1 VSARLTILRNAIAA
15 QIRTVYTATNQV
27 VIGSKALPAVTP
39 GWRVTM
45 ATGTSQPFTYGKR
58 EVAVGIFVQLL
69 LGDFTGT
76 EEERQDLIADHMEA
90 VCAKAVLG
98 HQALTSRATTLSIPA
113 GSNPAFDLETL
124 DLHDD
129 EAVEAAGLPDMQ
141 IVVRV
146 KYTLP

>member
-15 QIRTVYTATNQV
+15 QIRTVYTETDQV
-27 VIGSKALPAVTP
+27 VIGSKTLPAVVP

-45 ATGTSQPFTYGKR
+45 ATGTSQSFTYGKR

-76 EEERQDLIADHMEA
+76 EEERQDLIADHFEA
-90 VCAKAVLG
+90 VCAQAVLG
-98 HQALTSRATTLSIPA
+98 PTALKAAALALSLPA
-113 GSNPAFDLETL
+113 GANPAFDLETL

-146 KYTLP
+146 RYTLP

>member
-1 VSARLTILRNAIAA
+1 MSARLTILRNAVAA
-15 QIRTVYTATNQV
+15 QIRTVYTETDQV
-27 VIGSKALPAVTP
+27 VTGSKTLPAVAP

-58 EVAVGIFVQLL
+58 EVAVGIYVQLL

-76 EEERQDLIADHMEA
+76 EEERQDLIAEHMEA
-90 VCAKAVLG
+90 VCAQAVLG
-98 HQALTSRATTLSIPA
+98 HTALKAAATTLSLPA
-113 GSNPAFDLETL
+113 GANPAFELETL

-146 KYTLP
+146 RYTLP